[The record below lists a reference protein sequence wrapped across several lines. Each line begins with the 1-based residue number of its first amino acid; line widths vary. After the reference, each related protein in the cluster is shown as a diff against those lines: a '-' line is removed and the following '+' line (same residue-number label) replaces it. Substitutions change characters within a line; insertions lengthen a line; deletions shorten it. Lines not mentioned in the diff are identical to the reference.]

1 MKRTA
6 YPPPVPSWRP
16 AQSQVGKTGLPS
28 PPLPCSSRAHFLVTQ
43 SSVILTRFYVA
54 DVADKSEQT
63 ALIKACTKNG
73 AGLEMA
79 QLLLAHKADLT
90 PTDNKV
96 RRKKRER
103 TIHKRLDSKQ
113 NLRPCVMHVGDVGV

>member
-1 MKRTA
+1 
-6 YPPPVPSWRP
+6 
-16 AQSQVGKTGLPS
+16 
-28 PPLPCSSRAHFLVTQ
+28 
-43 SSVILTRFYVA
+43 VA

-96 RRKKRER
+96 RRKQF
-103 TIHKRLDSKQ
+103 IHEKTDSKKH
-113 NLRPCVMHVGDVGV
+113 LRPCVMNIGDVGV